1 MAVDKTMWAERARTF
16 AFFVL
21 ALSFV
26 VLIALVLAARAAH
39 ADAAVFTVDRSDDPD
54 LDTTQTADD
63 CTAAEANDCSLR
75 GAITAANSN
84 NNSTDQD
91 TINFAIP
98 DGSSPPADGVQTI
111 LVDGKDGTSAIDLP
125 VITEAVTING
135 YTQRPCLTDTGQVAN
150 PPPCSKA
157 NTNTVLAQGT
167 NVNLLIVLN
176 GAFLSASSGLIRI
189 NASDVVVK
197 GLVLKCYNSGI
208 SIQPGGSHAVI
219 EGNFIG
225 TDPSGTTVS
234 CMANNGVNV
243 FGGGANTIGG
253 QDPADR
259 NLISGNLVNGISIA
273 DNGGNT
279 IQGNL
284 IGTKAKGANPNEPE
298 PLGNGREGLEIFSP
312 NNTVGNI
319 TGNDEAGANLIAFN
333 GGDGVQVTGGRD
345 NAFAVGNRI
354 LSNSIFSNGN
364 LGIDLDGGPSSLSN
378 PDADGVT
385 PNDMKDP
392 DTGPNRLQNFPRLTS
407 ATTTASGTTTIAG
420 KLNSRPRKTYL
431 IQFFSSETKNSAGF
445 AEGKTIVGKVRKKTN
460 QEGKLSFS
468 HTTVLPA
475 GENLITATATRLD
488 TSTVPATPTDTSE
501 FSKEVIAR
509 AP

>member
-39 ADAAVFTVDRSDDPD
+39 ADAEAFTVDRSDDPE
-54 LDTTQTADD
+54 LTAVSTADE
-63 CTAAEANDCSLR
+63 CTAATANDCSLR

-84 NNSTDQD
+84 NNLPDKD

-111 LVDGKDGTSAIDLP
+111 LVDGKDDATATDLP

-167 NVNLLIVLN
+167 NANLLIVLS
-176 GAFLSASSGLIRI
+176 GAFLSSSSGLIQI
-189 NASDVVVK
+189 NAPDVVVK
-197 GLVLKCYNSGI
+197 GLVLTCYNSGI
-208 SIQPGGSHAVI
+208 SIQPGGSRAVI

-225 TDPSGTTVS
+225 TNQPGTAAQ

-259 NLISGNLVNGISIA
+259 NLISGNLANGISIA
-273 DNGGNT
+273 DNGRNT

-298 PLGNGREGLEIFSP
+298 PLGNGREGVEIFSP

-345 NAFAVGNRI
+345 SVFAVGNRI
-354 LSNSIFSNGN
+354 LSNSIYSNGN
-364 LGIDLDGGPSSLSN
+364 LGIDLDGGEGFSN

-385 PNDMKDP
+385 PNDRKDP

-407 ATTTASGTTTIAG
+407 ATTTASGTTIEGT
-420 KLNSRPRKTYL
+420 LNSRPSMTYL
-431 IQFFSSETKNSAGF
+431 IQIFSSETKNSAGF
-445 AEGKTIVGKVRKKTN
+445 AEGKTLVGKVRKKTN

-468 HTTVLPA
+468 RTTVLPA
-475 GENLITATATRLD
+475 EENLITATATRLN